1 MEAYLAPLGST
12 MKLLRILLV
21 LACAL
26 SLLSGAPQR
35 KKSKKE
41 EQTQTLQVP
50 QELPGAVTGETRRLT
65 FHVTPLSAKGLLSQ
79 QIRDALKAVA
89 RDSGN
94 ETVLKIRAFVAGSGD
109 LRRVRD
115 LVSESFTEHHQPL
128 PSLSLIQSGG
138 LPLEGAQ
145 VIMEYVASSR
155 KELHPQ
161 GLAFLSAQPA
171 YSDNPT
177 DPLPPLTGKSLAA
190 LRQAV
195 KAAGS
200 EPSDVL
206 RVSCFLSSLENLA
219 ASRDQVVSEY
229 PKASLNF
236 VQTERAPAQ
245 AMAACEAV
253 SSLRRRIEAPL
264 QFVNVEG
271 IPPQPGES
279 AAALVACA
287 ARRADRQSGFL
298 RLRGEGRA
306 ARIRTAQARD
316 RPGGRHDPRCRFRA
330 LLPALARYRGTSAK
344 DSRRVFRRRPPP
356 GGFAA
361 DLREPAFDGRGF
373 RGGCGRG
380 EKLARYSSRIASSG
394 SRRVAIRAG

>member
-1 MEAYLAPLGST
+1 LAPLGST
-12 MKLLRILLV
+12 TKLLRILLV

-79 QIRDALKAVA
+79 QIKDALKAVA

-145 VIMEYVASSR
+145 VILEYVASSR

-177 DPLPPLTGKSLAA
+177 DPIPPLTAKSLAA
-190 LRQAV
+190 LRQTV
-195 KAAGS
+195 NAAGS

-206 RVSCFLSSLENLA
+206 RVSCFLSSLENLG

-253 SSLRRRIEAPL
+253 AGLRRKIEAPL

-271 IPPQPGES
+271 IPQQPGES
-279 AAALVACA
+279 QAALVASPHVVLTGSQVSFGYEEKDARLAFERLKRAIDQAGATTHDVAFAHYYPLSRGIA
-287 ARRADRQSGFL
+287 AQVRKIRAEFFDVAHPPAGS
-298 RLRGEGRA
+298 
-306 ARIRTAQARD
+306 
-316 RPGGRHDPRCRFRA
+316 
-330 LLPALARYRGTSAK
+330 LLIFESLPSMDA
-344 DSRRVFRRRPPP
+344 
-356 GGFAA
+356 GFAV
-361 DLREPAFDGRGF
+361 DV
-373 RGGCGRG
+373 
-380 EKLARYSSRIASSG
+380 
-394 SRRVAIRAG
+394 VAVKN

>member
-1 MEAYLAPLGST
+1 
-12 MKLLRILLV
+12 
-21 LACAL
+21 
-26 SLLSGAPQR
+26 
-35 KKSKKE
+35 
-41 EQTQTLQVP
+41 
-50 QELPGAVTGETRRLT
+50 
-65 FHVTPLSAKGLLSQ
+65 
-79 QIRDALKAVA
+79 
-89 RDSGN
+89 
-94 ETVLKIRAFVAGSGD
+94 
-109 LRRVRD
+109 
-115 LVSESFTEHHQPL
+115 
-128 PSLSLIQSGG
+128 
-138 LPLEGAQ
+138 
-145 VIMEYVASSR
+145 MEYVASSR

-253 SSLRRRIEAPL
+253 SSLRRKVEAPL

-279 AAALVACA
+279 AAALVAA
-287 ARRADRQSGFL
+287 PHVVLTGSQVSFGYEEKDARLAFERLKRAID
-298 RLRGEGRA
+298 
-306 ARIRTAQARD
+306 QA
-316 RPGGRHDPRCRFRA
+316 GRHDPRCRVRA
-330 LLPALARYRGTSAK
+330 LLPALARYRGASAQ